1 MINYIYFYKNNS
13 KYGFLSQFYKC
24 KFIEND
30 IIFNSAEQYM
40 MYNKAKLFNN
50 IILANKILKETNPS
64 IVKKYGRQ
72 VINFNEEIW
81 VKHREEI
88 VYNGNILKFT
98 QNLELLELLKKTEG
112 NILDEA
118 APYDNIWGIGI
129 TIKEGK
135 SGISWNGLNLLGN
148 ILMKVRD
155 NI

>member
-98 QNLELLELLKKTEG
+98 QLKMVTTKMSYHVYRTLI
-112 NILDEA
+112 NIQL
-118 APYDNIWGIGI
+118 Y
-129 TIKEGK
+129 K
-135 SGISWNGLNLLGN
+135 
-148 ILMKVRD
+148 KV
-155 NI
+155 